1 MSIQD
6 DYAKDLADEVL
17 SDMAENFFG
26 ARKQLE
32 EAIDLFYQYV
42 AELKKKQDLL
52 EERFRFLNYLL
63 MYEQEA
69 SRFYRD
75 LGVQDTGA
83 IPREGALSETAV
95 PVHAPSALTIK
106 GKYLKL
112 MMWAYETVQKGCKA
126 YNHGMDYEEMKQ
138 VGFEQRDAYYDL
150 VMGMHQLIN
159 KEVRRV
165 NAKVSPSHILQTAK
179 RFDPDTQQKEHF
191 TGGGAYY
198 GDDSSLNR
206 ELNYEPI
213 DKSSLNIRK
222 FPDLPEPGRVDHR
235 ISKICKDRYS
245 RHSESIRRIIHE
257 VQEKIQEKYD

>member
-6 DYAKDLADEVL
+6 DYAKNLADEVL

-26 ARKQLE
+26 ARKQLDE
-32 EAIDLFYQYV
+32 TINLFYEYV
-42 AELKKKQDLL
+42 AELKRKQELL

-63 MYEQEA
+63 VTERNVSE
-69 SRFYRD
+69 FYRAI
-75 LGVQDTGA
+75 GVEDIHV
-83 IPREGALSETAV
+83 IPRDGALSEKAV
-95 PVHAPSALTIK
+95 PVHAPSAFTLK
-106 GKYLKL
+106 GKYVQWVK
-112 MMWAYETVQKGCKA
+112 WAYETVQKGCKA
-126 YNHGMDYEEMKQ
+126 YNHGMDYEEMKR

-159 KEVRRV
+159 QEIRRV

-191 TGGGAYY
+191 TGGGTYY

-213 DKSSLNIRK
+213 DKASLNIRK
-222 FPDLPEPGRVDHR
+222 FPDLPELDRVDHR
-235 ISKICKDRYS
+235 ISKICKDLFS
-245 RHSESIRRIIHE
+245 RHSESIRRIIGE
-257 VQEKIQEKYD
+257 VHEKIREKYD

>member
-6 DYAKDLADEVL
+6 DYAKNLADEVL

-26 ARKQLE
+26 ARKQLDE
-32 EAIDLFYQYV
+32 TIDLFYEYV
-42 AELKKKQDLL
+42 AELKKKQSLL

-63 MYEQEA
+63 LNSQEVSQFYEE
-69 SRFYRD
+69 
-75 LGVQDTGA
+75 LGIQDTGT
-83 IPREGALSETAV
+83 IPREGGLSEKAI
-95 PVHAPSALTIK
+95 PVNGPSAITLR
-106 GKYLKL
+106 GKYVKL
-112 MMWAYETVQKGCKA
+112 VMWAYETVQKGCKA
-126 YNHGMDYEEMKQ
+126 YSHGMDYQEMKR

-150 VMGMHQLIN
+150 VIGMHQLIN
-159 KEVRRV
+159 KEIRRV

-179 RFDPDTQQKEHF
+179 RFDPETQQKEKF

-206 ELNYEPI
+206 ELNYKPI
-213 DKSSLNIRK
+213 DKASLNIQK
-222 FPDLPEPGRVDHR
+222 FPDLPEADRVDHR
-235 ISKICKDRYS
+235 ISKFCKDCFS

>member
-26 ARKQLE
+26 TRKQLDKT
-32 EAIDLFYQYV
+32 IDLFFEYV
-42 AELKKKQDLL
+42 GELKKKQDLV

-63 MYEQEA
+63 MISHKVSEFYE
-69 SRFYRD
+69 D

-83 IPREGALSETAV
+83 IPREGALSEKAIS
-95 PVHAPSALTIK
+95 VHAPSAFTLK
-106 GKYLKL
+106 GKYVKL
-112 MMWAYETVQKGCKA
+112 VMWAYETVQKGCKA
-126 YNHGMDYEEMKQ
+126 YNHGMDYQEMKR
-138 VGFEQRDAYYDL
+138 VGFEERDAYYDL
-150 VMGMHQLIN
+150 VMGMHHLIN
-159 KEVRRV
+159 QEIRRV

-191 TGGGAYY
+191 TGGGGYY

-213 DKSSLNIRK
+213 DKASLNIPK
-222 FPDLPEPGRVDHR
+222 FPDLPELDRVEHQ
-235 ISKICKDRYS
+235 ISKICKDRFR
-245 RHSESIRRIIHE
+245 RHSESIRRIIRE
-257 VQEKIQEKYD
+257 VHEKIREKYE